1 MIALHLVTAKQ
12 CCGVLYCIYPYIVDV
27 IAGVAVGVVGDVAVC
42 AVLVLVIAVTVNY

>member
-27 IAGVAVGVVGDVAVC
+27 IAGVAVGVAVC